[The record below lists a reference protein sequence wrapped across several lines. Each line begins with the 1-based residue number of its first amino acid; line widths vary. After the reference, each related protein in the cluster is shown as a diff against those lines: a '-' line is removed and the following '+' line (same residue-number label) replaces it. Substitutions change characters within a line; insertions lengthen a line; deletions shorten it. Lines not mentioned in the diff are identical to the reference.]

1 MSDFQLPDML
11 ESGELARLIPVV
23 PDSQKEQRVVAVV
36 LATFRVVP
44 EFALALLGEV
54 GAPSGKTAKIECYT
68 EVVFRKTKED
78 KKRLRPDGLIVV
90 TLGKRV
96 WTAIIEAKAGTAR
109 LTNEQVEEY
118 IAIARTHDVNAV
130 ITISNQYAV
139 LPTHHPLDIPKS
151 RRKTVELFHFSWAAI
166 ATKAT
171 VLSDTKKVADVEQAF
186 ILKEV
191 IRFLQHDS
199 SGTLTFTKM
208 SPGWKET
215 ALAIQQ
221 RLPLKANDANLQDAI
236 GSWHELTKFLCLEL
250 SSALSEI
257 VVIKLPRNA
266 ALEQSRRFADDVN
279 LMMERQLLKCEF
291 DIPNTAGI
299 LKITADFLRRVIIL
313 SVEVGAPQDRARA
326 PSVINW
332 LTRQLP
338 VTSDDAKLLIRAAWR
353 NRTQKTAA
361 FLSQVREDTACLIGS
376 NKSLLPR
383 SFEVIRT
390 IVMAGRFIQ
399 SQNFVEDVKSAV
411 PIFYSDVIQHLKEWS
426 PSPPKIKES
435 KDKEGQVGSLSPVA
449 SENHEVVSV
458 TVEPQEL
465 VMNVD
470 LEVIPR
476 ADEGRPVKKEEASAI
491 LGYLSKRLGS

>member
-23 PDSQKEQRVVAVV
+23 SDSQKEQRVVAVV
-36 LATFRVVP
+36 LAAFRVVP
-44 EFALALLGEV
+44 EFALALLREV

-68 EVVFRKTKED
+68 EVVFRKAKDE
-78 KKRLRPDGLIVV
+78 KKRPRPDGLIVV
-90 TLGKRV
+90 TLGKRT

-109 LTNEQVEEY
+109 LTTEQVEEY
-118 IAIARTHDVNAV
+118 IAIARSHDVNAV

-139 LPTHHPLDIPKS
+139 LPTHHPLEIPKS
-151 RRKTVELFHFSWAAI
+151 RRKAVELFHFSWAAI

-171 VLSDTKKVADVEQAF
+171 VLNDTKKVADVEQAF

-199 SGTLTFTKM
+199 SGTLTFSKM
-208 SPGWKET
+208 SPGWKDS

-221 RLPLKANDANLQDAI
+221 RLPVKANDASLQDAI

-250 SSALSEI
+250 SSALSEN
-257 VVIKLPRNA
+257 VVIRLPRTA
-266 ALEQSRRFADDVN
+266 ALEQSRRFAGDVN

-299 LKITADFLRRVIIL
+299 IKITADFLRRVVIL

-326 PSVINW
+326 PSAINW

-338 VTSDDAKLLIRAAWR
+338 ITDDDTKLLVRAAWR

-361 FLSQVREDTACLIGS
+361 FLSQTREDPACLIGS
-376 NKSLLPR
+376 DKSLLPR

-390 IVMAGRFIQ
+390 IDMAGRFIQ

-411 PIFYSDVIQHLKEWS
+411 PMFYSDVVQHIKEWV
-426 PSPPKIKES
+426 PSPPKIKDS
-435 KDKEGQVGSLSPVA
+435 KAKEEEAETVLSAGP
-449 SENHEVVSV
+449 EEHEVAHA
-458 TVEPQEL
+458 TVEPQEYPTI
-465 VMNVD
+465 VD
-470 LEVIPR
+470 LEIIPR
-476 ADEGRPVKKEEASAI
+476 ADEGKPVKKEEVSTI
-491 LGYLSKRLGS
+491 LGHLSKRLDS